1 MLSKLTAKARNE
13 LRTALIFN
21 LGMWTSRIF
30 KSSDRMFD
38 PVFWLSII
46 LGIALT
52 TLASYATYVVIDKAI
67 DFAGWLL
74 KRIRGIK

>member
-13 LRTALIFN
+13 LRIALLIN
-21 LGMWTSRIF
+21 LGMWTSRLI
-30 KSSDRMFD
+30 KRSDRMFD

-52 TLASYATYVVIDKAI
+52 TLVTYACYFVFDKAI

-74 KRIRGIK
+74 KRILRK

>member
-1 MLSKLTAKARNE
+1 MLAKLSAKARNE

-30 KSSDRMFD
+30 KYSDRMFD

-46 LGIALT
+46 LGFPLT
-52 TLASYATYVVIDKAI
+52 MLATYAAYFVIDKAI

-74 KRIRGIK
+74 KRILRK